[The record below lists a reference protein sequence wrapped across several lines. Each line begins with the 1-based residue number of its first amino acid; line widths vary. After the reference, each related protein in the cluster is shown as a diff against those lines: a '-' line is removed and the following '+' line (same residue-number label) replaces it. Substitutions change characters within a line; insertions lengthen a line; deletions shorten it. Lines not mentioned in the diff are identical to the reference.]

1 MIMMRGVPAD
11 QTESCRVLPRLG
23 AKFSDA
29 QVSPDHRTPEETSV
43 TISVNLNLTWHN
55 VVAPGHRGTPSRRA
69 LPGEMMVQRRTG
81 KPGLACGV
89 PADRSKSD
97 QESCPRVTPVS
108 FPGRLKPTRN
118 VVARFFKFS
127 SCCSKLFVFESP
139 VLCFTFL
146 TCFMR
151 WPGPGPAAAAG
162 GGRAQGSAGKGGSEP
177 GG

>member
-1 MIMMRGVPAD
+1 MIMMPAD

-55 VVAPGHRGTPSRRA
+55 VVAQGHRGTPSWRA

-81 KPGLACGV
+81 RPGPACGV
-89 PADRSKSD
+89 PADHSKS
-97 QESCPRVTPVS
+97 
-108 FPGRLKPTRN
+108 RN
-118 VVARFFKFS
+118 VVARFSKFS